1 MKKKCTKEETS
12 NVACRK
18 AWSVMIR
25 ETQISEDLIQEN
37 YTITYNQLEEH

>member
-1 MKKKCTKEETS
+1 MS
-12 NVACRK
+12 PDRK

-25 ETQISEDLIQEN
+25 EMQISEDLIQEN

>member
-1 MKKKCTKEETS
+1 MS
-12 NVACRK
+12 PDRK